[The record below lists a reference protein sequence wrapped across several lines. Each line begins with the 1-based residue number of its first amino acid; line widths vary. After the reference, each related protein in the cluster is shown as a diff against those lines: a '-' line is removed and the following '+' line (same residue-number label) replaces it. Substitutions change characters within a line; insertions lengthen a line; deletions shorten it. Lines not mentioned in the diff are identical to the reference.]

1 LTSLGAWDYHSLP
14 AVNATLNGTAAAL
27 LIYGYTCIRQKN
39 VTAHHRTMIAAF
51 SISILFLISYLTY
64 HWLLISHG
72 EGTLHYPHAGAL
84 RTVYL
89 TILLTHTVLA
99 AIVPVLAI
107 VTLRRGF
114 KAMNPQAATD
124 DRPRWFA
131 KHRAIAKW
139 TLPIWLYVSITGVVV
154 YFMLYHA

>member
-1 LTSLGAWDYHSLP
+1 MILPLDYHALP

-27 LIYGYTCIRQKN
+27 LVYGYTQIRRKN

-51 SISILFLISYLTY
+51 SVSILFLISYLTY
-64 HWLLISHG
+64 HWLLVANH
-72 EGTLHYPHAGAL
+72 EGVLHYPRTGAL

-89 TILLTHTVLA
+89 TILFTHTVLA
-99 AIVPVLAI
+99 AVVPVIAVI
-107 VTLRRGF
+107 TLWRALKGNF
-114 KAMNPQAATD
+114 
-124 DRPRWFA
+124 PR
-131 KHRAIAKW
+131 HRAIAKW